1 MLKREKNK
9 TSVNALTNQQKL
21 TKIQQTKQAMYQT
34 NNQSLLDLRLEKVPP
49 EQQAGVLRRA
59 AQRYRNQTGRA
70 YNLKN
75 PKDPSNDPRELL
87 EYVNEDLA
95 QGGGAAAPP
104 ATKPEP
110 LPKKSGNGPDKKIP
124 TLPLQTKRDTK
135 QGGFIRQPLPEVRPT
150 TEGEQA
156 REDKAQSVTSK
167 ATEPSEPEP
176 GKQEQTNGKGQKK
189 RTKPTAS
196 SVKKAMA
203 ATRKW
208 GTDYRKNFKEAYGSI
223 PEGSQIHHLN
233 PRAVYNENPL
243 SQEWTRRGITG
254 LNDPENLEALP
265 QTKDAYEKSD
275 IKVQHSGS
283 HKIWNEHVT
292 EVLRAEQREL
302 ELEYG
307 GLNKV
312 PDKAMKQ
319 TKDRV
324 MQQLR
329 EDLFDKDLG
338 IEKGW
343 IQNTDNGMDR
353 LSQVQPSA
361 QIG

>member
-1 MLKREKNK
+1 
-9 TSVNALTNQQKL
+9 
-21 TKIQQTKQAMYQT
+21 
-34 NNQSLLDLRLEKVPP
+34 
-49 EQQAGVLRRA
+49 
-59 AQRYRNQTGRA
+59 
-70 YNLKN
+70 
-75 PKDPSNDPRELL
+75 
-87 EYVNEDLA
+87 VNEDLA
-95 QGGGAAAPP
+95 QGGTVPSV
-104 ATKPEP
+104 TKPEP

-124 TLPLQTKRDTK
+124 TLPLQTKRDTTK
-135 QGGFIRQPLPEVRPT
+135 QGGFIPQPLPEVRPT
-150 TEGEQA
+150 TEGEQPK
-156 REDKAQSVTSK
+156 EDQAQSVTSK

-233 PRAVYNENPL
+233 PRAVYNESPL

-265 QTKDAYEKSD
+265 QTKDAYDKSD
-275 IKVQHSGS
+275 IKIQHSGS
-283 HKIWNEHVT
+283 HKNWNKHVSG
-292 EVLRAEQREL
+292 VLEREQTRL
-302 ELEYG
+302 EGQYG
-307 GLNKV
+307 SLDKV
-312 PDKAMKQ
+312 PDDVMKQ
-319 TKDRV
+319 TKDKV
-324 MQQLR
+324 MQNLR

-343 IQNTDNGMDR
+343 IQNTDNGMDK
-353 LSQVQPSA
+353 LSQAQPSD

>member
-1 MLKREKNK
+1 
-9 TSVNALTNQQKL
+9 
-21 TKIQQTKQAMYQT
+21 
-34 NNQSLLDLRLEKVPP
+34 
-49 EQQAGVLRRA
+49 
-59 AQRYRNQTGRA
+59 
-70 YNLKN
+70 
-75 PKDPSNDPRELL
+75 
-87 EYVNEDLA
+87 VNEDLA
-95 QGGGAAAPP
+95 QGGTVPSV
-104 ATKPEP
+104 TKPEP

-124 TLPLQTKRDTK
+124 TLLLQTKRDTTK
-135 QGGFIRQPLPEVRPT
+135 QGGFVPQPLPEVRPT

-233 PRAVYNENPL
+233 PRAVYNKSPL

-275 IKVQHSGS
+275 IKIQHSGS
-283 HKIWNEHVT
+283 HKNWNDHVT
-292 EVLRAEQREL
+292 EVLKREQTRL
-302 ELEYG
+302 KGQYG
-307 GLNKV
+307 SLDKV
-312 PDKAMKQ
+312 PDDVMKQ
-319 TKDRV
+319 TKDKV
-324 MQQLR
+324 MQDLR

-343 IQNTDNGMDR
+343 IQHTDNGMDK
-353 LSQVQPSA
+353 LSQAQTSA
-361 QIG
+361 QLG

>member
-1 MLKREKNK
+1 
-9 TSVNALTNQQKL
+9 
-21 TKIQQTKQAMYQT
+21 
-34 NNQSLLDLRLEKVPP
+34 
-49 EQQAGVLRRA
+49 
-59 AQRYRNQTGRA
+59 
-70 YNLKN
+70 
-75 PKDPSNDPRELL
+75 
-87 EYVNEDLA
+87 VNEDLA
-95 QGGGAAAPP
+95 QGGTVPSV
-104 ATKPEP
+104 TKPEP

-124 TLPLQTKRDTK
+124 TLPLQTKRDTTK
-135 QGGFIRQPLPEVRPT
+135 QGGFVPQPLPEVRPT

-156 REDKAQSVTSK
+156 KEDQAQSVTSK
-167 ATEPSEPEP
+167 ATEPSEAEP

-223 PEGSQIHHLN
+223 PEGSQIHHLT

-283 HKIWNEHVT
+283 HKNWNDHVT
-292 EVLRAEQREL
+292 EVLTAEQEEL
-302 ELEYG
+302 KLEYG
-307 GLNKV
+307 SLNKV
-312 PDKAMKQ
+312 PDNVMKQ
-319 TKDRV
+319 TKDKV

-329 EDLFDKDLG
+329 EDLRNIDRGLED
-338 IEKGW
+338 GW
-343 IQNTDNGMDR
+343 IKRNDDGTYK
-353 LSQVQPSA
+353 LSESHQPPT